1 MESLRPDCHR
11 SQGLLTLACR
21 MGHVAA
27 VGDTV
32 GAAAF
37 FALLQNSAAG
47 RHSWKIRW
55 KTREGLAVAIPQ

>member
-1 MESLRPDCHR
+1 
-11 SQGLLTLACR
+11 

-27 VGDTV
+27 LGDNV

-37 FALLQNSAAG
+37 FSPLQNNAAG

-55 KTREGLAVAIPQ
+55 KTREGLTVAIIQ